1 MVEDLVGQAS
11 LFLLLVEAKV
21 LIGLLLVASLGN
33 LNFGILGHRAQYT
46 IVTTVTTN
54 QSNQF

>member
-11 LFLLLVEAKV
+11 LFLLLVETKV

-46 IVTTVTTN
+46 TVTTN